1 MDKVLEVRNLS
12 KSYGKK
18 EVLKNISFSL
28 NRGKVMGVLGPNG
41 EGKTTLLNTIVGLLY
56 QSSGEILLEGEKL
69 PIERKKKISFLQD
82 KNVMAKWMK
91 VKDAEKFYKRFF
103 DDFSEK
109 KMNEMVDLMVVDGK
123 AKINSLSKGNIEK
136 VNLALALSREVPLYI
151 LDEPI
156 SGIDIITREKII
168 KAIIGNIDEDSSM
181 IITTHFI
188 GELENLFDEVI
199 FLKDGV
205 ILEGGDAEELRVKY
219 GTSIEGIYKKIF
231 GEG

>member
-1 MDKVLEVRNLS
+1 MDKVLEVINLS

-28 NRGKVMGVLGPNG
+28 SRGKVMGILAPNG
-41 EGKTTLLNTIVGLLY
+41 EGKTTLLNTIIGLLHP
-56 QSSGEILLEGEKL
+56 SSGQIVIEGEVL

-156 SGIDIITREKII
+156 SGIDTIAREKII
-168 KAIIGNIDEDSSM
+168 KAIIGNIDEKSSM
-181 IITTHFI
+181 IITTHYI

-199 FLKDGV
+199 FLKNGV
-205 ILEGGDAEELRVKY
+205 ILEEGNAEELRVKY
-219 GTSIEGIYKKIF
+219 GTSIDGIYKKIF
-231 GEG
+231 AE

>member
-1 MDKVLEVRNLS
+1 MDTVLEVRNLS

-18 EVLKNISFSL
+18 KVIENILFSL
-28 NRGKVMGVLGPNG
+28 ERGKVLGILGPNG

-56 QSSGEILLEGEKL
+56 PSSGEILVEEETL
-69 PIERKKKISFLQD
+69 PIERKKKVAFLQD

-91 VKDAEKFYKRFF
+91 VKDAKMFYKRFF
-103 DDFSEK
+103 NDFSEE
-109 KMNEMVDLMVVDGK
+109 KMEEMMGLMPVDDN

-136 VNLALALSREVPLYI
+136 VNLALTLSRKVPLYI

-168 KAIIGNIDEDSSM
+168 RAIIGNIDENASM

-205 ILEGGDAEELRVKY
+205 VLESGDAEELRVKY
-219 GTSIEGIYKKIF
+219 STSIEGIYKKIF
-231 GEG
+231 GED